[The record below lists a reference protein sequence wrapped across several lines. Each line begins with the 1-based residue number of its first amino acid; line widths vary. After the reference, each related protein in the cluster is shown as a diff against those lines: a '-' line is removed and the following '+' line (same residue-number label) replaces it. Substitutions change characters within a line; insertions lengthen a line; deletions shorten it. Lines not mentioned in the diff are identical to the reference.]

1 MESSLAHSGPRVSYK
16 WTKDIIGLGKKEGT
30 VSFDIE
36 NLGNGVLS
44 MYIRVLARNR
54 TSRMY
59 TYIQRVNCLKEIGSC
74 DCEAGKSEI
83 CEAGMQAGDPV
94 KSWCCSVEAE
104 GNLEAEYLP
113 SWRFQSF
120 LLRSLTNC
128 TGLTH
133 IVKSNLLYSKSID
146 LNVCHI

>member
-1 MESSLAHSGPRVSYK
+1 
-16 WTKDIIGLGKKEGT
+16 
-30 VSFDIE
+30 
-36 NLGNGVLS
+36 

-94 KSWCCSVEAE
+94 KS
-104 GNLEAEYLP
+104 
-113 SWRFQSF
+113 
-120 LLRSLTNC
+120 
-128 TGLTH
+128 
-133 IVKSNLLYSKSID
+133 
-146 LNVCHI
+146 